1 MVLKSNI
8 QLCFN
13 IQLAKYAQGLKFFGG
28 VNTPKYSGIISLKVN
43 NFFFKLLFKIQKHIY
58 NKKTK
63 KIGMTIQ

>member
-28 VNTPKYSGIISLKVN
+28 VNTPKHSGIISLKVN
-43 NFFFKLLFKIQKHIY
+43 NFFLSCYLKFKSISII
-58 NKKTK
+58 KKLK
-63 KIGMTIQ
+63 KLV